1 MAIPFFRSFYSTVT
15 PFLTGGQIIPR
26 LRLLV
31 DPRTGSPVG
40 LRNPSDGPDGIW
52 TPIDLTAAQIAAPTA
67 AMLAD
72 INATYRLSEAP
83 YTRYHST
90 GAMLL
95 SLDGGNA
102 ISASDLIYSP
112 WTVTDPSGVSVQ
124 AEVRVIAFP
133 A

>member
-1 MAIPFFRSFYSTVT
+1 MAIPFFKSFYSTVT

-72 INATYRLSEAP
+72 LNATFRLNVAP
-83 YTRYHST
+83 YTRYQST
-90 GAMLL
+90 GTALV
-95 SLDGGNA
+95 SLDGGSN
-102 ISASDLIYSP
+102 INTNGIIYSP
-112 WTVTDPSGVSVQ
+112 WTITDPVGVNVA